1 MDRNIPNQGQGYLGS
16 SCKCS
21 TPHFKSNEVQLKC
34 KGHLRFLFIYIEL
47 HEASKLNFRTMDQL
61 L

>member
-1 MDRNIPNQGQGYLGS
+1 MGPNIPTPGQRYLES
-16 SCKCS
+16 SCNSS

-34 KGHLRFLFIYIEL
+34 KGHLRVLFLYTEL
-47 HEASKLNFRTMDQL
+47 HAASKLNFVTMLQL